1 MLHLVRIIAPAI
13 VATLLIA
20 SSALAANTPNEI
32 NQRIGS
38 GDPVAGKVKSALC
51 EGCHGIDGNSTA
63 PGFPKLNGQWADYVQ
78 KQFRNFQN
86 LARINDT
93 MNEVSQSV
101 SDFQDVFD
109 IAAYFASVKMMTG
122 IPIQSEEERDL
133 YYKGEKL
140 YLDGDDTTGA
150 FRCIMCHG
158 IRGRGE
164 PLNNN
169 LFPVIGG
176 QHKEYLIKQ
185 LLEFKSGFR
194 GNDPS
199 GMMIRITS
207 HLSEKDIEALAVYLA
222 REPGIE
228 LEQLEL
234 IEPVKVMPV
243 KKFALQDKMV
253 RLEGTNFDTGSA
265 VLKPSAFAQLQEVIE
280 FTTAIPEA
288 NLTIV
293 GHTDIIGSVE
303 SNLALSDARAASV
316 KQYLVEKGVA
326 ADRITTE
333 GKGSSQP
340 IAENKTV
347 AGRAKNRRVEIRSV
361 IKEQKEQPSTP
372 PAK

>member
-1 MLHLVRIIAPAI
+1 MFHLIRTIAPAI
-13 VATLLIA
+13 VATLLITSTA
-20 SSALAANTPNEI
+20 QAADTPNEI
-32 NQRIGS
+32 HQRIGV
-38 GDPVAGKVKSALC
+38 GDPVVGKVKSALC
-51 EGCHGIDGNSTA
+51 EGCHGIEGNSIA
-63 PGFPKLNGQWADYVQ
+63 PTFPKLSGQWSDYVQ

-86 LARINDT
+86 LARVNDT

-101 SDFQDVFD
+101 ADFQDVFD
-109 IAAYFASVKMMTG
+109 IAAYFANVKMMTG
-122 IPIQSEEERDL
+122 VPIQSQEERDL

-140 YLDGDDTTGA
+140 YLSGDDSTGA
-150 FRCIMCHG
+150 FRCIKCHG
-158 IRGRGE
+158 IRGKGE

-207 HLSEKDIEALAVYLA
+207 HLSEADIEALAVYLS

-228 LEQLEL
+228 LEQLQI
-234 IEPVKVMPV
+234 IEPVQAKPV

-280 FTTAIPEA
+280 FAQAIPEA
-288 NLTIV
+288 SLTVV

-303 SNLALSDARAASV
+303 SNMVLSDARAASV
-316 KQYLVEKGVA
+316 KKYLVEKGVA

-340 IAENKTV
+340 IADNKTA
-347 AGRAKNRRVEIRSV
+347 AGRTKNRRVEIRSV
-361 IKEQKEQPSTP
+361 IKEQKEQQNVP
-372 PAK
+372 PTQ